1 MDTDVRERTLTYLNA
16 RHQHPA
22 WLLLASQRAPLVLSC
37 LQTLFDQ
44 GRDGV
49 ALEDALRALADMLEQ
64 YAHNTDLAIE
74 NADFYNQAR
83 RELRTWIKRALVV
96 EREGRLYPTDAL
108 EEAPRF
114 VAALGER
121 IMTSTASRLSI
132 DDGQR
137 AYLAP
142 VRELIGD
149 KVHSP
154 DFIRS
159 SCRRFL
165 LSMHRRYMPPRT
177 LAAQSQVLLAIHAIE
192 AIFADPPAWP
202 PNGKDAREAALGR
215 AVPRAP

>member
-1 MDTDVRERTLTYLNA
+1 MDTDVRERTRTYLNA

-108 EEAPRF
+108 EEALRF

-121 IMTSTASRLSI
+121 IMTSTASRLSTV
-132 DDGQR
+132 QR
-137 AYLAP
+137 EIESLEAKLN
-142 VRELIGD
+142 
-149 KVHSP
+149 P
-154 DFIRS
+154 DPKSRAAHL
-159 SCRRFL
+159 RRK
-165 LSMHRRYMPPRT
+165 
-177 LAAQSQVLLAIHAIE
+177 I
-192 AIFADPPAWP
+192 AD
-202 PNGKDAREAALGR
+202 L
-215 AVPRAP
+215 PRALSSRAMRR